1 MYAES
6 ENSASDSDVPI
17 KSILSN
23 SSSSYSPIVVTI
35 EIEKIPLQLE
45 LDTGSAVSVIPWKTY
60 QDMFSEVP
68 LKDTKVTLK
77 TYTGAIIE
85 PQGVHVIEVTVSYQ
99 GVNYP
104 DLQLFVVKHDASPI
118 LGRSW
123 LKDIRLD
130 WPSIKSIGVNKNQKL
145 QDILDS
151 HRELFGSDMGKM
163 KNFKATIVVEDDCQ
177 PNFVVLDR

>member
-23 SSSSYSPIVVTI
+23 SSSSYSPIMVTI
-35 EIEKIPLQLE
+35 ETEKIPLQLE
-45 LDTGSAVSVIPWKTY
+45 LDTGSAVSVISLKTY

-77 TYTGAIIE
+77 TYTCAIIL
-85 PQGVHVIEVTVSYQ
+85 TY
-99 GVNYP
+99 YP

-118 LGRSW
+118 LGHSW

-177 PNFVVLDR
+177 PKFCHSRPVTYALRNKVEA